1 MNKSV
6 TFCIS
11 NPQDPKFASATQP
24 GRGTLWVAGCVVLAF
39 MLSSCG
45 SVSAGRQG
53 APRDNE
59 TAVVPSASFIFVVH
73 GDGNYRYHDTSGR
86 PHRADQEAIAAAA
99 RVAESNPQSEV
110 FVFHQ
115 RPRRRTLFVFPRHD
129 GTVYYYRHGRLIATE
144 SYRRNQGPSRF
155 DPEVAL
161 YRRLRAEAPARDI
174 NMFLYFGHEIPEFA
188 VSGYDRS
195 VPNRQFL
202 IDDLATGVREITGD
216 STRFD
221 LVVLSTCFSGSPRT
235 VAALAPFTRTI
246 VASPDNLHLS
256 YFDLRPFNGLNPGT
270 RDRDMAGFA
279 QGVARESFD
288 RLTEQ
293 VQTAVS
299 VAVYD
304 TESVRGYLG
313 SVDSMYGATLMTFE
327 GRNREL
333 LERYDCAE
341 DSAYALPGID
351 TGVEV
356 FYRPARFG
364 RSRQKQNHSG
374 WECWRFLK

>member
-1 MNKSV
+1 MS
-6 TFCIS
+6 S
-11 NPQDPKFASATQP
+11 PQDPKSASATQP
-24 GRGTLWVAGCVVLAF
+24 GRGTLRGAGCVVLAF
-39 MLSSCG
+39 LLSSCG
-45 SVSAGRQG
+45 SVSAGRQD

-59 TAVVPSASFIFVVH
+59 SLVIPSASLIFVVH
-73 GDGNYRYHDTSGR
+73 GDGSYRYHDTSGT
-86 PHRADQEAIAAAA
+86 PHRADREAIAGAV

-115 RPRRRTLFVFPRHD
+115 RPRRRTLFVFPRRD
-129 GTVYYYRHGRLIATE
+129 GTMYYYRHGKLIATE

-161 YRRLRAEAPARDI
+161 YRRVRADAPARNV

-188 VSGYDRS
+188 VSGYDKS
-195 VPNRQFL
+195 VPSRQFL
-202 IDDLATGVREITGD
+202 IDDLATGLREITGD
-216 STRFD
+216 STKFD

-235 VAALAPFTRTI
+235 VAALAPFTRRI

-256 YFDLRPFNGLNPGT
+256 YLDLLPLEGMNPGT
-270 RDRDMAGFA
+270 RDGDVAGLA
-279 QGVARESFD
+279 RGVARESFD
-288 RLTEQ
+288 RLTEH

-304 TESVRGYLG
+304 TENVLGYLG
-313 SVDSMYGATLMTFE
+313 SVDSMYGATLATFE

-341 DSAYALPGID
+341 DSAYALPGIGA
-351 TGVEV
+351 GVEV

-374 WECWRFLK
+374 WECWRFSK

>member
-1 MNKSV
+1 MSG
-6 TFCIS
+6 
-11 NPQDPKFASATQP
+11 PQDPRFASATQP
-24 GRGTLWVAGCVVLAF
+24 DRGTLRGVGCVVLALL
-39 MLSSCG
+39 LSSCG
-45 SVSAGRQG
+45 SVSGGRRDT
-53 APRDNE
+53 PRD
-59 TAVVPSASFIFVVH
+59 TVSAVAPFASFIFIVH

-86 PHRADQEAIAAAA
+86 SYRADEEALAAAV

-115 RPRRRTLFVFPRHD
+115 RPRRRTLFVFPRRD
-129 GTVYYYRHGRLIATE
+129 GTVYYYRQGRLIATQ

-161 YRRLRAEAPARDI
+161 YRRLRADAPLRDV

-202 IDDLATGVREITGD
+202 IDDLAHGLREITGD
-216 STRFD
+216 STKFD
-221 LVVLSTCFSGSPRT
+221 LVVLSTCFSGSPHT
-235 VAALAPFTRTI
+235 VAALAPFTKTI

-256 YFDLRPFNGLNPGT
+256 YFDLRPFEGLNPGT
-270 RDRDMAGFA
+270 RDGDIAGFA
-279 QGVARESFD
+279 QGMARASFD
-288 RLTEQ
+288 RLTAQ
-293 VQTAVS
+293 IQTAVS

-304 TESVRGYLG
+304 TENVRGYLG
-313 SVDSMYGATLMTFE
+313 SVDSIYGAALATFE
-327 GRNREL
+327 GRKREL

-341 DSAYALPGID
+341 DSAYALSGID
-351 TGVEV
+351 EGVEV

-364 RSRQKQNHSG
+364 RSRQKRNHSG
-374 WECWRFLK
+374 WECWRFFK